1 MQKETWGRRAL
12 WLLPPAVTLA
22 LLSAVFSVY
31 GLFPFGDSTI
41 SWCDMNQQTLPLLMD
56 FKDILSGSASLFLN
70 QQNAGGMNFWGVFL
84 YYLSSPFSFL
94 VLFVEKADFFR
105 LANVLVALKMAVCS
119 VTAFAFF
126 RRRFPRLAAV
136 QAVVLSV
143 LYACSGYVL
152 MYYQNIAWLD
162 TVYLFPLF
170 LLAVLRL
177 AEQEKPAAYIA
188 ALTALLAV
196 QFYLSYMVILFLI
209 LGSGIWLL
217 TQKKEA
223 RGRQAVLLGVS
234 TASAGLLSAPVWLP
248 SLLEYMS
255 SARTNDLLQNLR
267 VGNLVSHLD
276 TTLPVVFSTAAV
288 AAALVLTLLYW
299 RRASGSIR
307 TAFALFVLLLLPL
320 FVEPIHKMWHMGS
333 YQAFPMRYG
342 FITVFL
348 GLVLYAFVLSGDNR
362 LQESRF
368 AHSPFPFFLALL
380 AVALPF
386 VASTVLLHFRFE
398 DLSSYTSTLWGSS
411 ESLSLLFLF
420 FLPAFLAWA
429 VLGLFFRE
437 GLLPR
442 RAVSVLLCVLLCVEV
457 PFQMSVY
464 MGSAASSADR
474 QEAVFDLEG
483 KVEEDTLF
491 RVKNAEKDFDVNLL
505 GAIGYP
511 TLNHYTS
518 LTSQS
523 FLFGMK
529 KLGYSSYWME
539 VNSNGGTALTDALL
553 GNRYTV
559 YRAADVPEGSEIAY
573 RNGVYAMVKAG
584 ISLPFGFPVSSSAV
598 SSLSNLSDEVVRM
611 DLQQEIFASLFDS
624 SEQLITEYEPEALV
638 NLTVDHGEK
647 WELTPQLENG
657 RAYLQY
663 RIDVKGEQTLY
674 FDCFDELHNY
684 LYEPINGSFH
694 VFVNGELVEQE
705 YPSQSSNGLVC
716 LGSFEDESVLVQV
729 ELLRTCTARSFGAYG
744 MDLNTLRT
752 ACESVQGEGL
762 REENGQ
768 LLGSFQAEEGDWLF
782 VPVCNTGGLSAEV
795 NGKEAEVVS
804 VLDCFFAVPLEAG
817 ENHVVI
823 SASAP
828 GLAPGLLLGAA
839 GLLCA
844 VALVWFLRK
853 KGYPRF
859 FRFLERPALVLFTL
873 LWAGVFFAVYLFP
886 LILFFTR

>member
-362 LQESRF
+362 LPESRF
-368 AHSPFPFFLALL
+368 ARSPFLFSWPCSPWRCRLSPPPCCCISGLRIFPPTPARFGVLRSRFLCSSCSFS
-380 AVALPF
+380 P
-386 VASTVLLHFRFE
+386 RF
-398 DLSSYTSTLWGSS
+398 W
-411 ESLSLLFLF
+411 
-420 FLPAFLAWA
+420 
-429 VLGLFFRE
+429 LG
-437 GLLPR
+437 
-442 RAVSVLLCVLLCVEV
+442 
-457 PFQMSVY
+457 
-464 MGSAASSADR
+464 
-474 QEAVFDLEG
+474 
-483 KVEEDTLF
+483 
-491 RVKNAEKDFDVNLL
+491 
-505 GAIGYP
+505 
-511 TLNHYTS
+511 
-518 LTSQS
+518 QS
-523 FLFGMK
+523 WDCFSGR
-529 KLGYSSYWME
+529 GCC
-539 VNSNGGTALTDALL
+539 
-553 GNRYTV
+553 
-559 YRAADVPEGSEIAY
+559 RAAPSPCC
-573 RNGVYAMVKAG
+573 
-584 ISLPFGFPVSSSAV
+584 SVSCSAWKC
-598 SSLSNLSDEVVRM
+598 LSR
-611 DLQQEIFASLFDS
+611 
-624 SEQLITEYEPEALV
+624 
-638 NLTVDHGEK
+638 
-647 WELTPQLENG
+647 
-657 RAYLQY
+657 
-663 RIDVKGEQTLY
+663 
-674 FDCFDELHNY
+674 
-684 LYEPINGSFH
+684 
-694 VFVNGELVEQE
+694 
-705 YPSQSSNGLVC
+705 
-716 LGSFEDESVLVQV
+716 
-729 ELLRTCTARSFGAYG
+729 
-744 MDLNTLRT
+744 
-752 ACESVQGEGL
+752 
-762 REENGQ
+762 
-768 LLGSFQAEEGDWLF
+768 
-782 VPVCNTGGLSAEV
+782 
-795 NGKEAEVVS
+795 
-804 VLDCFFAVPLEAG
+804 
-817 ENHVVI
+817 
-823 SASAP
+823 
-828 GLAPGLLLGAA
+828 
-839 GLLCA
+839 
-844 VALVWFLRK
+844 
-853 KGYPRF
+853 
-859 FRFLERPALVLFTL
+859 
-873 LWAGVFFAVYLFP
+873 
-886 LILFFTR
+886 

>member
-1 MQKETWGRRAL
+1 
-12 WLLPPAVTLA
+12 
-22 LLSAVFSVY
+22 
-31 GLFPFGDSTI
+31 
-41 SWCDMNQQTLPLLMD
+41 
-56 FKDILSGSASLFLN
+56 
-70 QQNAGGMNFWGVFL
+70 
-84 YYLSSPFSFL
+84 
-94 VLFVEKADFFR
+94 
-105 LANVLVALKMAVCS
+105 
-119 VTAFAFF
+119 
-126 RRRFPRLAAV
+126 
-136 QAVVLSV
+136 
-143 LYACSGYVL
+143 
-152 MYYQNIAWLD
+152 
-162 TVYLFPLF
+162 
-170 LLAVLRL
+170 
-177 AEQEKPAAYIA
+177 
-188 ALTALLAV
+188 
-196 QFYLSYMVILFLI
+196 
-209 LGSGIWLL
+209 
-217 TQKKEA
+217 
-223 RGRQAVLLGVS
+223 
-234 TASAGLLSAPVWLP
+234 
-248 SLLEYMS
+248 
-255 SARTNDLLQNLR
+255 
-267 VGNLVSHLD
+267 
-276 TTLPVVFSTAAV
+276 
-288 AAALVLTLLYW
+288 
-299 RRASGSIR
+299 
-307 TAFALFVLLLLPL
+307 
-320 FVEPIHKMWHMGS
+320 
-333 YQAFPMRYG
+333 
-342 FITVFL
+342 
-348 GLVLYAFVLSGDNR
+348 
-362 LQESRF
+362 
-368 AHSPFPFFLALL
+368 
-380 AVALPF
+380 
-386 VASTVLLHFRFE
+386 
-398 DLSSYTSTLWGSS
+398 
-411 ESLSLLFLF
+411 
-420 FLPAFLAWA
+420 
-429 VLGLFFRE
+429 
-437 GLLPR
+437 
-442 RAVSVLLCVLLCVEV
+442 
-457 PFQMSVY
+457 MSVY

-573 RNGVYAMVKAG
+573 QNGVYAMVKAG

-729 ELLRTCTARSFGAYG
+729 ELLRTCTTRSFGVYG

-859 FRFLERPALVLFTL
+859 FRFLERPALMLFTL